1 MTSTDTYTSGADASD
16 PSPVED
22 AEPSSVMA
30 ALSDLDIDQ
39 FESKAT
45 QAGTLL
51 KALSNPK
58 RLMIMC
64 RLAMG
69 EQSVGALERQVG
81 LGQSSLSQHLA
92 VLRRNDLVETR
103 RDSRTIYYRLAS
115 AEAEAI
121 MMVLYDLFCRNAG
134 GRS

>member
-1 MTSTDTYTSGADASD
+1 MLRLG
-16 PSPVED
+16 
-22 AEPSSVMA
+22 
-30 ALSDLDIDQ
+30 DLDIEQ
-39 FESKAT
+39 FEQKAA

-92 VLRRNDLVETR
+92 VLRRNELVATR

-121 MMVLYDLFCRNAG
+121 MLVLYDLFCQETGVRS
-134 GRS
+134 GRPLAV

>member
-1 MTSTDTYTSGADASD
+1 MTDTPANDSNSDADT
-16 PSPVED
+16 
-22 AEPSSVMA
+22 SSVAGM
-30 ALSDLDIDQ
+30 LRLGDLDIEQ
-39 FESKAT
+39 FEQKAA

-92 VLRRNDLVETR
+92 VLRRNELVATR

-121 MMVLYDLFCRNAG
+121 MLVLYDLFCQETGVRS
-134 GRS
+134 GRPLAV

>member
-1 MTSTDTYTSGADASD
+1 MTETYTANPGASD
-16 PSPVED
+16 PSPPEED
-22 AEPSSVMA
+22 GPSSDL
-30 ALSDLDIDQ
+30 LSFSDMEIDQ
-39 FESKAT
+39 FESKAA

-69 EQSVGALERQVG
+69 EQSVGSLESQVG

-92 VLRRNDLVETR
+92 VLRRNDLVATR

-115 AEAEAI
+115 SEAEAI
-121 MMVLYDLFCRNAG
+121 MMVLYDQFCRTTD
-134 GRS
+134 

>member
-1 MTSTDTYTSGADASD
+1 MSWLETLS
-16 PSPVED
+16 
-22 AEPSSVMA
+22 
-30 ALSDLDIDQ
+30 LSDLDIDQ

-69 EQSVGALERQVG
+69 EQSVGALESQVG

-92 VLRRNDLVETR
+92 VLRRNDLVATR

-115 AEAEAI
+115 TEAEAI
-121 MMVLYDLFCRNAG
+121 MMVLYDQFCRNMD
-134 GRS
+134 

>member
-1 MTSTDTYTSGADASD
+1 VTDTPANDSNSDADT
-16 PSPVED
+16 
-22 AEPSSVMA
+22 SSVAGM
-30 ALSDLDIDQ
+30 LRLGDLDIEQ
-39 FESKAT
+39 FEQKAA

-92 VLRRNDLVETR
+92 VLRRNELVATR

-121 MMVLYDLFCRNAG
+121 MLVLYDLFCQETGVRS
-134 GRS
+134 GRPLAV

>member
-1 MTSTDTYTSGADASD
+1 MTESITTDPPASD
-16 PSPVED
+16 E
-22 AEPSSVMA
+22 AEVGPAMLS
-30 ALSDLDIDQ
+30 LSDMEIDQ
-39 FESKAT
+39 FETKAA

-69 EQSVGALERQVG
+69 EQSVGALESQVG

-92 VLRRNDLVETR
+92 VLRRNDLVATR
-103 RDSRTIYYRLAS
+103 RDSRTIYYSLAS
-115 AEAEAI
+115 PEAEAI
-121 MMVLYDLFCRNAG
+121 MLVLYDLFCQDAG
-134 GRS
+134 NHL

>member
-1 MTSTDTYTSGADASD
+1 MTDTPANDSNSDADT
-16 PSPVED
+16 
-22 AEPSSVMA
+22 SSVAGM
-30 ALSDLDIDQ
+30 LRLGDLDIEQ
-39 FESKAT
+39 FEQKAA

-92 VLRRNDLVETR
+92 VLHRNELVATR

-121 MMVLYDLFCRNAG
+121 MLVLYDLFCQETGVRS
-134 GRS
+134 GRPLAV

>member
-1 MTSTDTYTSGADASD
+1 MTETYTADPGASD
-16 PSPVED
+16 PSP
-22 AEPSSVMA
+22 AEEAGSGLDLL

-69 EQSVGALERQVG
+69 EQSVGALESQVG

-92 VLRRNDLVETR
+92 VLRRNDLVATR

-115 AEAEAI
+115 KEAEAI
-121 MMVLYDLFCRNAG
+121 MMVLYDQFCRTTD
-134 GRS
+134 

>member
-1 MTSTDTYTSGADASD
+1 MTDTYTSSPGASD
-16 PSPVED
+16 PSPAED
-22 AEPSSVMA
+22 ADCAPVVMA
-30 ALSDLDIDQ
+30 FSDLDIDQ

-92 VLRRNDLVETR
+92 VLRRNDLVATR

-115 AEAEAI
+115 SEAESI
-121 MMVLYDLFCRNAG
+121 MMVLYDLFCRDAG
-134 GRS
+134 GRSK

>member
-1 MTSTDTYTSGADASD
+1 MTETYTANPSASD
-16 PSPVED
+16 PSP
-22 AEPSSVMA
+22 AEKAGTGSDLMV
-30 ALSDLDIDQ
+30 LSDMAIDQ

-45 QAGTLL
+45 QAGALL

-69 EQSVGALERQVG
+69 EQSVGALESQVG

-92 VLRRNDLVETR
+92 VLRRNDLVATR

-115 AEAEAI
+115 TEAEAI
-121 MMVLYDLFCRNAG
+121 MMVLYDQFCRNMD
-134 GRS
+134 

>member
-1 MTSTDTYTSGADASD
+1 MTDTYTAG
-16 PSPVED
+16 PVESD
-22 AEPSSVMA
+22 VAELHSTV
-30 ALSDLDIDQ
+30 LDFSDLEVDQ
-39 FESKAT
+39 FEKKAS
-45 QAGTLL
+45 QAGALL

-92 VLRRNDLVETR
+92 VLRRNELVATR

-115 AEAEAI
+115 PEAEAI
-121 MMVLYDLFCRNAG
+121 MVVLYDLFCREAG
-134 GRS
+134 SNPR

>member
-1 MTSTDTYTSGADASD
+1 MTDSYTSGPGASD
-16 PSPVED
+16 PSP
-22 AEPSSVMA
+22 AEEAGSGSMLA
-30 ALSDLDIDQ
+30 GLSDLEIDQ
-39 FESKAT
+39 FENKAT

-69 EQSVGALERQVG
+69 EQSVGTLEGQVG

-92 VLRRNDLVETR
+92 VLRKNELVTTR

-115 AEAEAI
+115 PEAEAI
-121 MMVLYDLFCRNAG
+121 MLVLYDLFCRDAG
-134 GRS
+134 DQSK